1 MKSWTDLKLF
11 ELTDRIVWLAH
22 NHPAFLIVLALAL
35 LFFMI
40 RKPKLFLSLLLIC
53 LFLAGMLYVIMNM
66 SGSGSQKK
74 ERLIQEE
81 NAQFD
86 TGQ

>member
-1 MKSWTDLKLF
+1 MKSWVDLKLF
-11 ELTDRIVWLAH
+11 ELTDRIFWLAH
-22 NHPAFLIVLALAL
+22 NHPVFLIVLALAL

-40 RKPKLFLSLLLIC
+40 RKPKLFFSLLLIG
-53 LFLAGMLYVIMNM
+53 LFLAGLLYVIMNM